1 MFAFNSSFF
10 LTKMVFIL
18 IKSNLSISFFL
29 NAFWWIVK
37 HIFASSNFFLCWL
50 HFQGQFGF
58 CFIDEA
64 KLIQSPFYSHSYPV
78 NSVDPVNFSYC
89 FRIVRF
95 CPKFKCD
102 CFWNIFYWCVCVCAH
117 VYSLHHAVLTTVS
130 LYNFVLQDFSGIFL
144 S

>member
-1 MFAFNSSFF
+1 
-10 LTKMVFIL
+10 MVFIL

-29 NAFWWIVK
+29 NTFWRIVK
-37 HIFASSNFFLCWL
+37 HIFASSNFFFCWL

-102 CFWNIFYWCVCVCAH
+102 CFWNIFYWCVCVCMCMH
-117 VYSLHHAVLTTVS
+117 VLIAPRCFNYCITVQLCSSRFFWNILVLVT
-130 LYNFVLQDFSGIFL
+130 QCKI
-144 S
+144 